1 MKNKKKIIIGISV
14 ISLFLVVAVGITYSL
29 WTKTFSQSGENKLA
43 SDCFHIVFD
52 EVKGSGINLEN
63 AYPIYDLEGKKLTP
77 YEFTL
82 TNTCQVPVEYQI
94 NLETT
99 INTTMKDEYVKFMFQ
114 EEEPVLL
121 NTLDKTD
128 KTLKNGLAAYFL
140 EKGYLTASETKSY
153 RIRIWMDEQV
163 TQNDEGA
170 MNSIFESKVTVIGKY
185 LTKYVEPILDGTD
198 PVLKDGLIPVT
209 IDNNGVVRKANE
221 RKEWYNYEK
230 KNWANAVILNDES
243 VSYSNEEI
251 IPESNIESYF
261 VWIPKYRYQ
270 LWDLGEYEGVT
281 TVDNTKIHEIPI
293 IFGDYDTQDKDGEC
307 KTPMLSGES
316 GNCKVGDYMTHPAF
330 ISMESTGLWVGKFE
344 TGYKGSTSIL
354 TSESNT
360 NEPDKVQ
367 IKPNVNSWRNIQVAN
382 AFYSS
387 YDYKRDFDSH
397 MMKNTE
403 WGSVAYL
410 QHSKY
415 GSTSSVR
422 INNNEGY
429 VTGYAAV
436 REPTC
441 GYTGGNEDCNINGFG
456 ENVNQSWNVEVGYLA
471 STTGNISGVYDMSG
485 GAWDYVMGIMN
496 DSNGNPMSGRNSIYN
511 SGFNGTFGCP
521 TCDNDTSGLI
531 ELTNGKSFD
540 IASRYYDKYVYSESN
555 GGYVRRILGDATSEL
570 GSFVTITYDTLEN
583 TISSWYDDESNFVFN
598 LLPYFAR
605 GGDRYRGLGA
615 GIFTFDATRGNK
627 SPYYSFRIVLSV

>member
-1 MKNKKKIIIGISV
+1 
-14 ISLFLVVAVGITYSL
+14 
-29 WTKTFSQSGENKLA
+29 
-43 SDCFHIVFD
+43 
-52 EVKGSGINLEN
+52 
-63 AYPIYDLEGKKLTP
+63 
-77 YEFTL
+77 
-82 TNTCQVPVEYQI
+82 
-94 NLETT
+94 
-99 INTTMKDEYVKFMFQ
+99 
-114 EEEPVLL
+114 
-121 NTLDKTD
+121 
-128 KTLKNGLAAYFL
+128 
-140 EKGYLTASETKSY
+140 
-153 RIRIWMDEQV
+153 MDEQV

-330 ISMESTGLWVGKFE
+330 ISMNAKGLWVGKFE
-344 TGYKGSTSIL
+344 TGYKGSTIE
-354 TSESNT
+354 TAEQNVIEPES
-360 NEPDKVQ
+360 VQ
-367 IKPNVNSWRNIQVAN
+367 IKPNVSSWRKIQAAN
-382 AFYSS
+382 SFYTS
-387 YDYKRDFDSH
+387 YNYKRDFDSH

-415 GSTSSVR
+415 GSASSVR
-422 INNNEGY
+422 INNYGY

-436 REPTC
+436 KEPIY
-441 GYTGGNEDCNINGFG
+441 GYSAMDEATSSNGLYFDYGTSEDITRP
-456 ENVNQSWNVEVGYLA
+456 WNTEVGYLA
-471 STTGNISGVYDMSG
+471 STTGNISGIYDMAG
-485 GAWDYVMGIMN
+485 GSHETVMGVMM
-496 DSNGNPMSGRNSIYN
+496 DENGKPMSGMNSKQN
-511 SGFNGTFGCP
+511 SGFNGTFGYP
-521 TCDNDTSGLI
+521 TFQDTSGLT
-531 ELTNGKSFD
+531 ELTTGVDFPDAK
-540 IASRYYDKYVYSESN
+540 YYDLYTYSEEEYLYSK
-555 GGYVRRILGDATSEL
+555 RILGDATGEM
-570 GSFVTITYDTLEN
+570 GPFVTTHFGKEPREIG
-583 TISSWYDDESNFVFN
+583 SWYSDEAWMLAKQWSWFD
-598 LLPYFAR
+598 R
-605 GGDRYRGLGA
+605 GFSFPIGIGA
-615 GIFTFDATRGNK
+615 GIFGFAHGNGGHAI
-627 SPYYSFRIVLSV
+627 SSFRIVLSM